1 MLCRVCSLICGKQ
14 HCKLAM
20 VDGRNSSAHNML
32 VGFIAGISTV
42 MALALLFYLFWK
54 RIIPFLK
61 QPKILKG

>member
-1 MLCRVCSLICGKQ
+1 
-14 HCKLAM
+14 M
-20 VDGRNSSAHNML
+20 VDGRNASAQHML

-61 QPKILKG
+61 QPKALEG